1 MITREL
7 CSEKKKTFMSTTVQ
21 LGPCPQGSVWFCS
34 CCFSQPLGSCCTTAP
49 TRKRGG
55 EPPVIPEKQSMNTYS
70 LGVSMWLPTSSKLTL
85 WLFNI
90 AMEHGPFID
99 GLPIKNLGS
108 FHGYVSHNQ
117 MVMHFF
123 WPMELLFSC
132 LRPWRW
138 TIDQSQTSP
147 TPNNFT

>member
-7 CSEKKKTFMSTTVQ
+7 CSEKKKTFMLTTVQ
-21 LGPCPQGSVWFCS
+21 LGPCPQGSFDSAAAASPSLLAVAA
-34 CCFSQPLGSCCTTAP
+34 PLRRHG
-49 TRKRGG
+49 KRGG

-132 LRPWRW
+132 
-138 TIDQSQTSP
+138 
-147 TPNNFT
+147 